1 MILSVKNINTGV
13 GGVVEGSNM
22 VPDETN
28 SKLKI
33 GSYFGATNIWGKNI
47 LSLLKCVLG
56 AGEQFLVEK
65 S

>member
-22 VPDETN
+22 VPDDTN

-33 GSYFGATNIWGKNI
+33 GSYFGATNIWGKTFH
-47 LSLLKCVLG
+47 LY
-56 AGEQFLVEK
+56 
-65 S
+65 